1 MDFYLQVV
9 IIFLFGRRSQFNSNA
24 VLHELM
30 THIAK
35 VVEIIGGSDK
45 GWSEAA
51 QAALDEARKTIHGI
65 TGLEVNDITAKVDP
79 STGKIT
85 EYRVGVK
92 IAFGV
97 KHS

>member
-1 MDFYLQVV
+1 V
-9 IIFLFGRRSQFNSNA
+9 IISLFGRRSQFNSNA

>member
-1 MDFYLQVV
+1 
-9 IIFLFGRRSQFNSNA
+9 LFERSSQLNNNA
-24 VLHELM
+24 TLYELM

-35 VVEIIGGSDK
+35 VVELIGGSDK

-51 QAALDEARKTIHGI
+51 QAALDEAKKTIQGI

-79 STGKIT
+79 ITGRIT

-97 KHS
+97 EHS